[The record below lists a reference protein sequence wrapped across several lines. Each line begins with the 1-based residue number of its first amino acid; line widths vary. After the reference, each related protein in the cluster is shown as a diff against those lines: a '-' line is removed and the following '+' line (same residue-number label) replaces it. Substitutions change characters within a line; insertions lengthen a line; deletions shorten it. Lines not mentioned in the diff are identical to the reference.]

1 MFFVLVCVLLLA
13 RGLTAFLA
21 GDFDRLFALIGSK
34 SAVAEAQEEVINV
47 EKAFAQQRAGAQAM
61 TAAVSLIV
69 LLIILGSSIAV
80 AAGMGLTGVLL
91 NQFYSSM
98 PMTRILGELTW
109 STTSNFIL
117 TAIPFYIMF
126 GEILLRSGIAERMY
140 SALMQWLSWLPGG
153 LMHSNIGACALF
165 GSVSGSS
172 VATAATI
179 GVVAMGEIDKH
190 KYNEPLFLG
199 TLAAGGTLGILIPP
213 SINMIIYGVMTDTSV
228 PKLYLAGFLPGF
240 ILTVLFSLTVLIACI
255 WKPHWGGNKIETS
268 WEERIRTLP
277 DLLPPLVLLVI
288 VIGSIFYGV
297 ATATE
302 AAAVGIVGA
311 LAITAWRGRLS
322 LAMLRDV
329 CEATV
334 RTTAMVVAILIG
346 AFFLNVDHPDHRAD
360 AAAEPADHGLSA
372 DAGPGP
378 HGGDRALSDPRHLH
392 GRAVDDDLDHPD
404 HDAADGAGRLRFGV
418 VRHPHRAAD
427 PDRDDLA
434 AVRHQPVRHPGHPR
448 PRQAYRCREGLGAVR
463 DRAAD
468 HDRDDLHLAGD
479 RDVGAADVRIDC
491 TRAKSVLERRPCK

>member
-1 MFFVLVCVLLLA
+1 M
-13 RGLTAFLA
+13 
-21 GDFDRLFALIGSK
+21 
-34 SAVAEAQEEVINV
+34 
-47 EKAFAQQRAGAQAM
+47 
-61 TAAVSLIV
+61 
-69 LLIILGSSIAV
+69 
-80 AAGMGLTGVLL
+80 
-91 NQFYSSM
+91 YSS
-98 PMTRILGELTW
+98 
-109 STTSNFIL
+109 
-117 TAIPFYIMF
+117 
-126 GEILLRSGIAERMY
+126 
-140 SALMQWLSWLPGG
+140 LMQWLSWLPGG
-153 LMHSNIGACALF
+153 LMHSNVGACALF

-228 PKLYLAGFLPGF
+228 PKLYLAGFIPGF

-277 DLLPPLVLLVI
+277 DLLPPLVLLAI

-322 LAMLRDV
+322 LVMLRDV

-346 AFFLNVDHPDHRAD
+346 AFFLNVIIQTI
-360 AAAEPADHGLSA
+360 GLTQQLSRLITMYQLSPVQVLMAVIALYLILGTFMEELSMMISTIPITTPLMVQAGYDSVWYGILIVLLIQTAMISPPFGINLFVIQGIRGRGKLTDVEKGSA
-372 DAGPGP
+372 PFVI
-378 HGGDRALSDPRHLH
+378 ALLIMIAMICIWPEIVMWAPRM
-392 GRAVDDDLDHPD
+392 
-404 HDAADGAGRLRFGV
+404 FG
-418 VRHPHRAAD
+418 
-427 PDRDDLA
+427 
-434 AVRHQPVRHPGHPR
+434 
-448 PRQAYRCREGLGAVR
+448 
-463 DRAAD
+463 
-468 HDRDDLHLAGD
+468 
-479 RDVGAADVRIDC
+479 
-491 TRAKSVLERRPCK
+491 